1 MKQNEVLL
9 NLLISII
16 KSYENYFNLKTT
28 GKNENLP
35 VNFSVTFIFRI
46 HQLKI
51 NLLNIFFFNFFRDN
65 KGRLLPPRPNKK
77 VRNKIGGGGR
87 NECVLH
93 TTKRQKSRAGQESF

>member
-35 VNFSVTFIFRI
+35 VNFSVTFIFCI
-46 HQLKI
+46 YQLKI
-51 NLLNIFFFNFFRDN
+51 NLLNIFFLIFSEII
-65 KGRLLPPRPNKK
+65 KGDSCHQDLIRRSEIK
-77 VRNKIGGGGR
+77 
-87 NECVLH
+87 
-93 TTKRQKSRAGQESF
+93 